1 MCAGGSAEATDD
13 EALAAA
19 DAVSG
24 SSSSISRPILYG
36 SLGHDVRGGG
46 GAVANANEQRTK
58 ISARFHAVVGQ
69 KKMTEIMPSD
79 RRTEAAQ
86 FTEQCVPL
94 LAT

>member
-58 ISARFHAVVGQ
+58 IPSRYCKCKISCCYVVGQ
-69 KKMTEIMPSD
+69 KND
-79 RRTEAAQ
+79 GNYA
-86 FTEQCVPL
+86 V
-94 LAT
+94 